1 MRMIIGCNKM
11 EILYRKK
18 LTKEQRLEIYNKCN
32 GHCAYCGC
40 ELPYNKMQVDHVVA
54 FNLIQDENTESM
66 SNYLPSCRSCNHYKH
81 TLTIEG
87 LRNMLEKIPDR
98 LQRDNVTYKIAVR
111 YGLVEPKPHKV
122 EFYFERLG
130 IEVNK

>member
-1 MRMIIGCNKM
+1 M
-11 EILYRKK
+11 EKAKRKQ
-18 LTKEQRLEIYNKCN
+18 LTKEEREQVYNKCN

-40 ELPYNKMQVDHVVA
+40 ELPYKKMQVDHVVA

-66 SNYLPSCRSCNHYKH
+66 LNYLPACRSCNHYKH

-87 LRNMLEKIPDR
+87 LRSMLEKIPDR
-98 LQRDNVTYKIAVR
+98 LQRDNVTYQIGVR
-111 YGLVEPKPHKV
+111 YGLIEPKSHKV
-122 EFYFERLG
+122 EFYFEKLG